1 MKTRPFGLAGLV
13 IAVLLTSLPLFA
25 QETPP
30 KPESARPLAK
40 LDLKDGDSFVFLGD
54 SITHQ
59 CLYTQYVEDYFYTRF
74 PKLRLKFHNAGVGGA
89 KAWDALQRF
98 DDDVAS
104 YKPKYV
110 SVLLGMNDG
119 TYQPF
124 KDEVFSKYHADMTM
138 VVKKIR
144 DTGATP
150 ILMTPTMYDSRAAK
164 LYPRRGRVTPQERLE
179 FYNSVLTYYGTWLR
193 HVAVENGYGFVDM
206 WGPLNNLTLQA
217 RKSDP
222 NFTMIRDAV
231 HPDPPGQVVM
241 AVAMIADLGL
251 PRALSNIRITVQ
263 PGRSALVRGTGGKV
277 SDLRA
282 TPDGVE
288 FIWLANSLPWVMPEE
303 AAIGAKLTKLGHKH
317 SREALE
323 IHGLQPGRYE
333 LSIDGEVVGTWASET
348 LSRHIELQE
357 NAKTPQYQQALQVAE
372 LNRERN
378 SGPVRDLRNEWRVF
392 QQWARGNHGVSP
404 MKPEQVE
411 ALEKRLEGLAD
422 RVKSHRAAAKK
433 IEDKIFEVNQPK
445 PRKYKLKQLATAA
458 KPKKVNPEN

>member
-1 MKTRPFGLAGLV
+1 MVTAPLRIAGLA
-13 IAVLLTSLPLFA
+13 IAVLLSSLQLFA
-25 QETPP
+25 QETPGNDEP
-30 KPESARPLAK
+30 AAPLAK

-59 CLYTQYVEDYFYTRF
+59 CLYTQYVEDYFYTRY
-74 PKLRLKFHNAGVGGA
+74 PKMRLKFHNSGVGGA
-89 KAWDALQRF
+89 RAWDALQRF
-98 DDDVAS
+98 DQDVAA

-124 KDEVFSKYHADMTM
+124 KDEVFSKYHADMTT
-138 VVKKIR
+138 VVKQIR
-144 DTGATP
+144 DIGATP

-164 LYPRRGRVTPQERLE
+164 LYPRRGRVNPPERLE

-193 HVAVENGYGFVDM
+193 HVAVENGYGFVDL

-217 RKSDP
+217 RKTDP
-222 NFTMIRDAV
+222 KFTMIRDAV

-251 PRALSNIRITVQ
+251 PKALSNIRVTVQ

-277 SDLRA
+277 NELKA
-282 TPDGVE
+282 TSDGVE
-288 FIWLANSLPWVMPEE
+288 FTWLANSLPWVMPEE
-303 AAIGAKLTKLGHKH
+303 AALGAKLTKLGHKH

-323 IHGLQPGRYE
+323 IHGLKPGRYE
-333 LSIDGEVVGTWASET
+333 LSIDGEVVGIWTAEA

-357 NAKTPQYQQALQVAE
+357 NAKTPQYQQALRVAE

-392 QQWARGNHGVSP
+392 QQWARGKHGVSP

-422 RVKSHRAAAKK
+422 RVKTHTAAALK
-433 IEDKIFEVNQPK
+433 IEDQIFEANQPK
-445 PRKYKLKQLATAA
+445 PRNYKLKRVATAA
-458 KPKKVNPEN
+458 KPQKASPKN